1 MIKSKINTT
10 LSTVFLAALIR
21 SLSNIMSANEFSV
34 MVEKHGREH
43 ISSDIIIDR
52 TIGWFTY
59 KIPIIL
65 KVCDDIMKNIVNTK
79 EKCYQFQMKVLDM
92 VC

>member
-1 MIKSKINTT
+1 
-10 LSTVFLAALIR
+10 
-21 SLSNIMSANEFSV
+21 

-65 KVCDDIMKNIVNTK
+65 KVCDDIMKNIVDINPDK
-79 EKCYQFQMKVLDM
+79 FEKMIREERK
-92 VC
+92 